1 MDTENFVFNVKT
13 EDIYK
18 DIVENVEERL
28 DTFEMDRLFSKEKN
42 KNVIGPMKIT
52 KVDKSWKI
60 CGITTKTLKL
70 F

>member
-52 KVDKSWKI
+52 KVDKS
-60 CGITTKTLKL
+60 
-70 F
+70 